1 MATKL
6 SRPVTRAVVD
16 RRGAPL
22 VVTLETHG
30 VRFREPRRRTSYLL
44 PYGVGFVEAARLFAD
59 AERRRKAA
67 EKKAKRAARGGGR

>member
-1 MATKL
+1 MPTSL

-22 VVTLETHG
+22 VVTLEREG

-44 PYGVGFVEAARLFAD
+44 PYGVGFVEAVELYV
-59 AERRRKAA
+59 AA
-67 EKKAKRAARGGGR
+67 EKRRKLAERKARRAARAGAR